1 MPSFDVAADMRVG
14 VFSIR
19 SILIRDDFLAL
30 FNSSERVQVHMPTFT
45 KQTGPSLPIW
55 GWAANIA
62 AGARPADTRD
72 RLAHGGHRRPRTRE
86 EPTRTHE
93 TPSRTQI
100 SGDKRGPR
108 QGNRGNP
115 ARSRTRGPPSERL
128 HLLATL
134 ATTLATSYAPQAG
147 QLHTSWTPQ
156 AGHANNGQATSR
168 TTRTRRGRGEQSP
181 RVEGG
186 MRRVTLGILSL
197 LGSGYDFQGWLDL
210 EERGQRIDGL
220 SLAERISSRVC

>member
-1 MPSFDVAADMRVG
+1 MPSFDVAADTRVG

-19 SILIRDDFLAL
+19 SIIIRDDFPAL
-30 FNSSERVQVHMPTFT
+30 FDSSGGAQVYTPAST
-45 KQTGPSLPIW
+45 KQTGPSFSIW

-93 TPSRTQI
+93 DPSRTQI

-108 QGNRGNP
+108 QGNRGKP

-128 HLLATL
+128 RLLSSL
-134 ATTLATSYAPQAG
+134 ATTLAPSYAPQAG
-147 QLHTSWTPQ
+147 QLHELDNSSWSHRQWTGHKQCHLDTPQ
-156 AGHANNGQATSR
+156 DGPREGGAISKG
-168 TTRTRRGRGEQSP
+168 GRGIEESYFRDSKSVGEQIRFP
-181 RVEGG
+181 RV
-186 MRRVTLGILSL
+186 
-197 LGSGYDFQGWLDL
+197 
-210 EERGQRIDGL
+210 
-220 SLAERISSRVC
+220 A

>member
-1 MPSFDVAADMRVG
+1 M
-14 VFSIR
+14 
-19 SILIRDDFLAL
+19 AL
-30 FNSSERVQVHMPTFT
+30 FNSSESAQVYMPAFA

-62 AGARPADTRD
+62 AGTRPADTRN
-72 RLAHGGHRRPRTRE
+72 RLAHGGHRRPRNRE
-86 EPTRTHE
+86 KPTRTHD

-128 HLLATL
+128 HLLRTL
-134 ATTLATSYAPQAG
+134 PTTLATSYTPQAG
-147 QLHTSWTPQ
+147 QLHKLDTSSWSSQPR
-156 AGHANNGQATSR
+156 AATSKI
-168 TTRTRRGRGEQSP
+168 TGTRHKTGRGRGEQPP

-186 MRRVTLGILSL
+186 IMRATLGILSL
-197 LGSGYDFQGWLDL
+197 LGSGYDFQGWLD
-210 EERGQRIDGL
+210 
-220 SLAERISSRVC
+220 